1 MGQSH
6 GFSRAMYAD
15 ETTFGTAVTRDT
27 VLSRL
32 QNISVSENNNMIYDR
47 GLGEGLN
54 IVKSYYGPYDVDFSG
69 NLNVND
75 FDFFQ
80 YFIGPKS
87 GSGTSGTPYVL
98 TEATVGLIGET
109 NSIDSFSMEV
119 INTTETTAD
128 GKLLSGCV
136 GNGFSLSGSIQNPLT
151 ASFEGFAQK
160 AVGITSAT
168 SYTASTTDSYMIT
181 GGIFK
186 WGATPTTLPG
196 VRSFTLNY
204 TNGMDKNMFRN
215 TSSRLI
221 EKPVLPSGR
230 GYTGTL
236 TVRLTQS
243 LASTIYTSFY
253 GQTHTSG
260 PIDDGTSIST
270 ADLEF
275 EIDLANGVRGA
286 TIWLDQCSINDI
298 TNDHDIGGGLR
309 ELTFNFT
316 AQAGKG
322 NTPIK
327 WWNS

>member
-1 MGQSH
+1 MGQSNS
-6 GFSRAMYAD
+6 FSRAMYAD
-15 ETTFGTAVTRDT
+15 ETTFGTAVSRDT

-32 QNISVSENNNMIYDR
+32 QSISVSENNNMIYER
-47 GLGEGLN
+47 GLGEGIN
-54 IVKSYYGPYDVDFSG
+54 IVKSYYGPYDCDFSG

-80 YFIGPKS
+80 FFVGPKS

-109 NSIDSFSMEV
+109 NALDSFTLEV
-119 INTTETTAD
+119 INTTESTND

-136 GNGFSLSGSIQNPLT
+136 GNEFSLSGSINNPLT
-151 ASFEGFAQK
+151 ASFNGFAQK
-160 AVGITSAT
+160 ALSTTTAT
-168 SYTASTTDSYMIT
+168 SYTPSTINSYMMN
-181 GGIFK
+181 GGVFK
-186 WGATPTTLPG
+186 WGSSPSTLPG

-215 TSSRLI
+215 TDSRLI
-221 EKPVLPSGR
+221 EKPVLGAGR
-230 GYTGTL
+230 TYTGSL

-243 LASTIYTSFY
+243 LAATIYTSFY

-260 PIDDGTSIST
+260 PIDDGTSIAT
-270 ADLEF
+270 PNLEF
-275 EIDLANGVRGA
+275 EIDLANGSRGA
-286 TIWLDQCSINDI
+286 TIALDQCSINDI

-309 ELTFNFT
+309 EMTFNFT
-316 AQAGKG
+316 AQAGKN